1 MKVIGCKGP
10 RRYQWRETDWS
21 RERGKVITTP
31 RKTSGV
37 PSRRL
42 RGRRYRA
49 SRFVTDIDITVK
61 RSFPRIV
68 DRFSTR
74 ERSLFTADAFSVWT
88 RRRARWNGQVCIEK
102 DNVDTGT
109 PEEITLTALMC
120 FRSQRTVT
128 ADVEFLGFAWLCQ
141 CRRSFFLL
149 ILTTAIFDLTF
160 VALLSAL
167 DKGDSDLLP
176 CTWDLEISCDFDSA
190 DHFNLDHFHFEFHV
204 NGIVVSEEKE
214 IVTLEICCW

>member
-1 MKVIGCKGP
+1 MKFKIQDCFNESDRLQGTAEIPVT
-10 RRYQWRETDWS
+10 RRSVAGARRGDKNASKT
-21 RERGKVITTP
+21 ERSVLATTP
-31 RKTSGV
+31 I
-37 PSRRL
+37 

-128 ADVEFLGFAWLCQ
+128 VDEESLGFA
-141 CRRSFFLL
+141 
-149 ILTTAIFDLTF
+149 
-160 VALLSAL
+160 
-167 DKGDSDLLP
+167 
-176 CTWDLEISCDFDSA
+176 
-190 DHFNLDHFHFEFHV
+190 
-204 NGIVVSEEKE
+204 
-214 IVTLEICCW
+214 